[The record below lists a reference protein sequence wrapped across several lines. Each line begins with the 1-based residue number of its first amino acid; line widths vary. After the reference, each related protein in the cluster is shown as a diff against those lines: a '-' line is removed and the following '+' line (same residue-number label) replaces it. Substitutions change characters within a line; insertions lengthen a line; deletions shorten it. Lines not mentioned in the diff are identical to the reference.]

1 MKLFVYCAGG
11 FGKEV
16 MDVARRINKLEN
28 RWDEICFIDDNPCL
42 GNAFHGTKL
51 FTFNKVL
58 DQHNINT
65 FEISIANGEPAIKK
79 SLFDRIKHAGAKF
92 TNLID
97 HTAIVS
103 PSAKLGEGVI
113 VSAYCFISS
122 SAVIG
127 DNTIFN
133 TNALVGHDV
142 MLADNCVISSAV
154 NIGGNCSIGESSY
167 IGMGSQIKQ
176 GITIG
181 KDVIIGMGSV
191 VYNDIPSGLIALG
204 NPARPMKTNQDK
216 KVFKN

>member
-1 MKLFVYCAGG
+1 MKLFIYCAGG

-16 MDVARRINKLEN
+16 MDVARRINNIEN
-28 RWDEICFIDDNPCL
+28 RWDEICFIDDMLECDDFY
-42 GNAFHGTKL
+42 GAKL
-51 FTFNKVL
+51 FNLATVL
-58 DQHNINT
+58 DKFDIMSIA
-65 FEISIANGEPAIKK
+65 ISIANGEPANKK
-79 SLFDRIKHAGAKF
+79 ALYDRVVHAGAKLA
-92 TNLID
+92 TLVD
-97 HTAIVS
+97 HTATVS
-103 PSAKLGEGVI
+103 SSAQLGAGVI

-127 DNTIFN
+127 DNTILN

-142 MLADNCVISSAV
+142 ILADNCVISSAV

-181 KDVIIGMGSV
+181 KDAIIGMGSV
-191 VYNDIPSGLIALG
+191 VYKDIPSGVIALG
-204 NPARPMKTNQDK
+204 NPARPMKANQDK